1 MTRFRLCIAGVVAL
15 LAGCAAPQT
24 AQLLEHPV
32 PELPAR
38 AELVSVPFYPQEEHQ
53 CGPAALA
60 TALAAQG
67 VPATPESLVSE
78 IYLPAREGSLT
89 AEMLGATR
97 RHGLVA
103 YPLRPRLEDVL
114 REVAAGTPVVVLQN
128 LSLPVAPQWHYAVA
142 VGYDLAAG
150 QIVLRS
156 GRTQRELMAL
166 ADFERSW
173 APGGHWA
180 MLALLP
186 DRLPATASA
195 GRYVSA
201 VVALE
206 RVNAAAAHRA
216 YQTALARWPDDLVAA
231 IGEGNAAYAMGDLTV
246 AEAAFRA
253 AAGAHPE
260 SADAWNNLAQVLGE
274 LHRPEEARAAALRA
288 VALGGPRLAQYQETL
303 QALGGSGGEQQ
314 GSIVPN
320 KEVSK

>member
-1 MTRFRLCIAGVVAL
+1 MTKFRLCIAGAVAL

-24 AQLLEHPV
+24 AQLLEHEV
-32 PELPAR
+32 PQLPAR

-60 TALAAQG
+60 TALEAQG
-67 VPATPESLVSE
+67 VPVAPESLVSE

-103 YPLRPRLEDVL
+103 YPLRPLLEDVL

-142 VGYDLAAG
+142 VGYDLAAQ

-156 GRTQRELMAL
+156 GRTRRELMTL

-173 APGGHWA
+173 ASGGHWA
-180 MLALLP
+180 MLALPP

-206 RVNAAAAHRA
+206 RVNAAAARRA
-216 YQTALARWPDDLVAA
+216 YLTALARWPDDLVAA
-231 IGEGNAAYAMGDLTV
+231 IGAGNAAYAMGDLAA
-246 AEAAFRA
+246 AEAAYRA
-253 AAGAHPE
+253 AADAHPE

-274 LHRPEEARAAALRA
+274 LHRPGEARAAAQRA

-303 QALGGSGGEQQ
+303 QALGAPGAAQQ
-314 GSIVPN
+314 DSIVPD
-320 KEVSK
+320 KEASK